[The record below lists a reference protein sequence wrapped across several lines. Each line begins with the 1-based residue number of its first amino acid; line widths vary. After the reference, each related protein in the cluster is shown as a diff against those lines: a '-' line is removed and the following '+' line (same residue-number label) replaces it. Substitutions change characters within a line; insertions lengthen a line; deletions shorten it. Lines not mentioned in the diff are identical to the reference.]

1 VIFRLQF
8 VQLEAGCSGVSST
21 FDGHRL
27 STGDDHTFLFPVP
40 FELQAETRSPSDRP
54 ASGWGPVGSP
64 LGSVKNQDA
73 PGSYNSG
80 TFAVARVHSFAS
92 GLGTTCRASRELI
105 A

>member
-1 VIFRLQF
+1 VVLRLQF
-8 VQLEAGCSGVSST
+8 VQLEGCSGVSSI

-27 STGDDHTFLFPVP
+27 STGDDHISLFPVP
-40 FELQAETRSPSDRP
+40 FELKVENRSPSDRQ
-54 ASGWGPVGSP
+54 ASGWGPVSPP

-80 TFAVARVHSFAS
+80 IFAVARAHSFAS
-92 GLGTTCRASRELI
+92 GLGTTCRASRELV